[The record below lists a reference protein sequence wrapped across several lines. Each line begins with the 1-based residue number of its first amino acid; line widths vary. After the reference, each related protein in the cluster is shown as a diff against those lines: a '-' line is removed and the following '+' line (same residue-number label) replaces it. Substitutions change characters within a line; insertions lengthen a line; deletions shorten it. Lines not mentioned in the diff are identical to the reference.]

1 MFKRRFPVRPVRVW
15 NTYLSPRVSSRTG
28 PHSLTHLHAS
38 ASRSRPFRTRFFPL
52 GERESMW
59 PARHPSRTP
68 PRFFCARIVV
78 CPPALCICM
87 HAHTHTCMRCGS
99 RSQKSR
105 RVDRIVGEKSDRIPF
120 RINTSSWSG
129 VVARLQIQMSPTSA
143 HPPVRLVCHFSVCTR
158 VLAGSVCADAQSGC
172 AHWSPGRPLLS
183 CISRLV
189 PIRGRRVCSYAF
201 KHELLRSKT

>member
-1 MFKRRFPVRPVRVW
+1 MRVW

-59 PARHPSRTP
+59 PASHPSRTP
-68 PRFFCARIVV
+68 PVFFVRALLFARLHF
-78 CPPALCICM
+78 AYACM
-87 HAHTHTCMRCGS
+87 HTHTHTCMRCGS

-120 RINTSSWSG
+120 RINTSSRSG
-129 VVARLQIQMSPTSA
+129 VVARLQIQISPTSA

-158 VLAGSVCADAQSGC
+158 VLAGSVCGC
-172 AHWSPGRPLLS
+172 PEWMRPLVARSPTALVHFPIS
-183 CISRLV
+183 CYTWTTTSVLIC
-189 PIRGRRVCSYAF
+189 IQ
-201 KHELLRSKT
+201 T